1 MSAVGGIKLLIGA
14 ANTGAYVDGTGVHNY
29 SDIRLKKNIAAMSNM
44 LEKVLQMQG
53 ATFNLIVN
61 DQASFGFIAQDLEK
75 VFPLAVN
82 TGTDSYKSVNY
93 AAMTSVLVEAVKE
106 LKTEKDAEIDALKA
120 ENDTLKARLD
130 ALEAK

>member
-1 MSAVGGIKLLIGA
+1 
-14 ANTGAYVDGTGVHNY
+14 
-29 SDIRLKKNIAAMSNM
+29 MSNM

-53 ATFNLIVN
+53 VTFNLIVN

-75 VFPLAVN
+75 VLPLAVN

-120 ENDTLKARLD
+120 ENDTLKSQNAAILQRLE